1 MTLTDDMPKTARL
14 KRGQVLRLKKPL
26 PTTLEG
32 WEYFMGL
39 YDELIKVAKET
50 FKHVKMA
57 HIQYYG

>member
-1 MTLTDDMPKTARL
+1 MPKTARL